1 LVNTQPISRLGLCVE
16 MIYKPLKDVHCSPSY
31 GNTHNVDHG
40 YTRLQPYGRARNTHF
55 MEFKDRIKAA
65 RKYAGLNQTE
75 LAERSGMTQTSIS
88 DLERG
93 KSQSTSFVAQ
103 IAKACRVSAM
113 WLATGERTMIPQG
126 PNGETSLEKGW
137 LDMSDQT
144 VPAESNAEL
153 IGTMSAWDS
162 KTPLGDDEVA
172 IPLYKEVEL
181 AAGGGATEVIEVPG
195 RLLRFAKSTL
205 REAGVQ
211 EANAVCATIKGRSME
226 RLIMDGATIGIDTG
240 TTHIEDGEIYAF
252 DQDGMLRVKYLYR
265 LPGGGVRVRSENDDE
280 FPDETL
286 TAEQFAS
293 IRMLGWVFWWST
305 VRRRRGLSIAK

>member
-1 LVNTQPISRLGLCVE
+1 MNENPKKRALSDEALRECAALNA
-16 MIYKPLKDVHCSPSY
+16 IYKAKKKELGVTQELIAIEGLKA
-31 GNTHNVDHG
+31 N
-40 YTRLQPYGRARNTHF
+40 
-55 MEFKDRIKAA
+55 
-65 RKYAGLNQTE
+65 
-75 LAERSGMTQTSIS
+75 
-88 DLERG
+88 
-93 KSQSTSFVAQ
+93 SQSAASHYLTGRNALNAEAAAVFAKYLQVPIQDFSPRLAKE
-103 IAKACRVSAM
+103 IASMAKSVSE
-113 WLATGERTMIPQG
+113 LREVGERIG
-126 PNGETSLEKGW
+126 SYSVGETRPEANG
-137 LDMSDQT
+137 
-144 VPAESNAEL
+144 EL

-181 AAGGGATEVIEVPG
+181 AAGCGATEVIEVPG

-240 TTHIEDGEIYAF
+240 TKHIEDGEIYAF

-265 LPGGGVRVRSENDDE
+265 LPGGGVRVRSENDEE

>member
-1 LVNTQPISRLGLCVE
+1 MNEKPKKRPLSTDELHECAALNA
-16 MIYKPLKDVHCSPSY
+16 IYKAKKKSLGITQELIAIEGLKAS
-31 GNTHNVDHG
+31 
-40 YTRLQPYGRARNTHF
+40 
-55 MEFKDRIKAA
+55 
-65 RKYAGLNQTE
+65 
-75 LAERSGMTQTSIS
+75 
-88 DLERG
+88 
-93 KSQSTSFVAQ
+93 SQSAASHYLTGRNALNAEAAAVFAKYLQVPIQDFSPRLAKEISSLAKSVNGPSSVA
-103 IAKACRVSAM
+103 
-113 WLATGERTMIPQG
+113 EP
-126 PNGETSLEKGW
+126 KGIY
-137 LDMSDQT
+137 SGAAIR
-144 VPAESNAEL
+144 PEANAEL
-153 IGTMSAWDS
+153 IGAMAAWDS

-205 REAGVQ
+205 RESGVQ
-211 EANAVCATIKGRSME
+211 ECNAVCATIKGRSME
-226 RLIMDGATIGIDTG
+226 RLIMDGATIGIDRG

-265 LPGGGVRVRSENDDE
+265 LPGGGVRIRSENDEE

-286 TAEQFAS
+286 TAEEFAR

>member
-1 LVNTQPISRLGLCVE
+1 MDIYATRKRNLLALIGRRKQRLCAEKWNT
-16 MIYKPLKDVHCSPSY
+16 SPSALSQIASPN
-31 GNTHNVDHG
+31 GK
-40 YTRLQPYGRARNTHF
+40 RNLGD
-55 MEFKDRIKAA
+55 ELA
-65 RKYAGLNQTE
+65 RKIERAEGLPEGWFDHVHEPGSDGFALIPVEYLTNSDKVAR
-75 LAERSGMTQTSIS
+75 LKADLSVFSGPDPEPT
-88 DLERG
+88 
-93 KSQSTSFVAQ
+93 
-103 IAKACRVSAM
+103 
-113 WLATGERTMIPQG
+113 
-126 PNGETSLEKGW
+126 
-137 LDMSDQT
+137 
-144 VPAESNAEL
+144 PAPVQSNAEL
-153 IGTMSAWDS
+153 IGMMSAWDN

-240 TTHIEDGEIYAF
+240 TKHIEDGEIYAF
-252 DQDGMLRVKYLYR
+252 DQDGMLRVKWLYR

-280 FPDETL
+280 FPDEVL
-286 TAEQFAS
+286 TPEQFAS

>member
-1 LVNTQPISRLGLCVE
+1 MITANTISERPPLRSVFIISGMKTLG
-16 MIYKPLKDVHCSPSY
+16 S
-31 GNTHNVDHG
+31 
-40 YTRLQPYGRARNTHF
+40 
-55 MEFKDRIKAA
+55 RIAHYRSIKGLSQ
-65 RKYAGLNQTE
+65 AGL
-75 LAERSGMTQTSIS
+75 
-88 DLERG
+88 
-93 KSQSTSFVAQ
+93 
-103 IAKACRVSAM
+103 AKACGWASQSRVGNYERDTREPTLEDIALMAKALGINESELLTNQP
-113 WLATGERTMIPQG
+113 LARMEP
-126 PNGETSLEKGW
+126 
-137 LDMSDQT
+137 
-144 VPAESNAEL
+144 NAEL
-153 IGTMSAWDS
+153 IGTMSAWES

-240 TTHIEDGEIYAF
+240 TKHIEDGEIYAF

-265 LPGGGVRVRSENDDE
+265 LPGGGVRVRSENDEE

-286 TAEQFAS
+286 TAEQFAN

>member
-1 LVNTQPISRLGLCVE
+1 VITANTISER
-16 MIYKPLKDVHCSPSY
+16 PLF
-31 GNTHNVDHG
+31 HNV
-40 YTRLQPYGRARNTHF
+40 F
-55 MEFKDRIKAA
+55 RISAMKTLGSRIAHYRTAA
-65 RKYAGLNQTE
+65 K
-75 LAERSGMTQTSIS
+75 M
-88 DLERG
+88 
-93 KSQSTSFVAQ
+93 SQASL
-103 IAKACRVSAM
+103 AKACGWASQSRVGNYEKD
-113 WLATGERTMIPQG
+113 TREP
-126 PNGETSLEKGW
+126 SLEDIAQMAKVLGI
-137 LDMSDQT
+137 DQGMLLMQGQQ
-144 VPAESNAEL
+144 PSIEANAEL
-153 IGTMSAWDS
+153 IGTMAAWDS

-205 REAGVQ
+205 REAGVH
-211 EANAVCATIKGRSME
+211 ESNAVCATVRGHSME

-240 TTHIEDGEIYAF
+240 SKHIEDGEIYAF

-265 LPGGGVRVRSENDDE
+265 LPGGGVRVRSENSDE

-286 TAEQFAS
+286 TPEQFAN

>member
-1 LVNTQPISRLGLCVE
+1 MITANTISERPPLRSVFIISGMKTLGSR
-16 MIYKPLKDVHCSPSY
+16 IAHY
-31 GNTHNVDHG
+31 
-40 YTRLQPYGRARNTHF
+40 RN
-55 MEFKDRIKAA
+55 IKGLSQ
-65 RKYAGLNQTE
+65 AGL
-75 LAERSGMTQTSIS
+75 
-88 DLERG
+88 
-93 KSQSTSFVAQ
+93 
-103 IAKACRVSAM
+103 AKACGWASQSRV
-113 WLATGERTMIPQG
+113 GNYERDTREP
-126 PNGETSLEKGW
+126 TLEDIALMAKALGIN
-137 LDMSDQT
+137 
-144 VPAESNAEL
+144 ESELLTNQPMARMEANAEL

-211 EANAVCATIKGRSME
+211 EANAVCATIKGHSME

-240 TTHIEDGEIYAF
+240 SKHIEDGEIYAF

-265 LPGGGVRVRSENDDE
+265 LPGGGVRVRSENSDE

-286 TAEQFAS
+286 TPEQFAN

>member
-1 LVNTQPISRLGLCVE
+1 MNENPKKRALSDEALRECAALNA
-16 MIYKPLKDVHCSPSY
+16 IYKAKKKELGVTQELIAIEGLKA
-31 GNTHNVDHG
+31 N
-40 YTRLQPYGRARNTHF
+40 
-55 MEFKDRIKAA
+55 
-65 RKYAGLNQTE
+65 
-75 LAERSGMTQTSIS
+75 
-88 DLERG
+88 
-93 KSQSTSFVAQ
+93 SQSAASHYLTGRNALNAEAAAVFAKYLQVPIQDFSPRLAKE
-103 IAKACRVSAM
+103 IASMAKSVSELRAV
-113 WLATGERTMIPQG
+113 GERIG
-126 PNGETSLEKGW
+126 SYSVGETRPE
-137 LDMSDQT
+137 
-144 VPAESNAEL
+144 ANAEL

-211 EANAVCATIKGRSME
+211 EANAVCATIKGHSME

-240 TTHIEDGEIYAF
+240 SKHIEDGEIYAF

-265 LPGGGVRVRSENDDE
+265 LPGGGVRVRSENSDE

-286 TAEQFAS
+286 TSEQFAN